1 MTSISSAGN
10 VIIPAAQAPRRQN
23 ERPAAAPVEDNA
35 VKQEQPAQ
43 PLNDENPTKVNTSQ
57 QASEDQQKLE
67 AAQEV
72 AQQEAQRAEF
82 NQQATQNERLDNE
95 TLEDNNVQRE
105 TASANKSAIDT
116 FTQFQNIN
124 AAPRQGQE
132 LNQFA

>member
-105 TASANKSAIDT
+105 TTSANKSAIDT